1 MWKLKDLFVVE
12 NRKISINEEVIDK
25 ILEDS
30 NIRIHHKK
38 SLIHETLTI
47 DNRGEYSF
55 SFIQIDIVLQKA
67 VIIIAVF
74 LETDN
79 EYDIYLGGFS
89 NIYKLDVKL
98 LNSEKKLNY
107 EGILS
112 LLNIV

>member
-30 NIRIHHKK
+30 NIHIHHKK

-67 VIIIAVF
+67 VIIIAV
-74 LETDN
+74 DN
-79 EYDIYLGGFS
+79 EYNIYLGGFS
-89 NIYKLDVKL
+89 NIHKLDVKL